1 MREKRTKETQQK
13 NATDRIVKWLQSP
26 TGQAALEATR
36 QNYPN
41 AASGY
46 GTLLG
51 FTLGQHAQQFSFNTI
66 DNADFDELALLCF
79 GETDRQRIAR
89 ENGAKG
95 GRKRSKIP
103 SRATIYRDR
112 EKERKANEEDR

>member
-1 MREKRTKETQQK
+1 MRNKETNK
-13 NATDRIVKWLQSP
+13 ANTERIIKWLQSP
-26 TGQAALEATR
+26 NGQAALEAAR

-41 AASGY
+41 AASSY

-51 FTLGQHAQQFSFNTI
+51 FTLGQHAQQFSFSTI
-66 DNADFDELALLCF
+66 DNADFDELALLAF

-95 GRKRSKIP
+95 GKRRGETP
-103 SRATIYRDR
+103 SRATIYRDKQ
-112 EKERKANEEDR
+112 KENKSES